1 MTDVVH
7 AGAKVGYATDD
18 RDFCTGR
25 SQPLLKQFSSA
36 VWATAFATFVAFMG
50 IGVVD
55 PLLPLIGRAM
65 GASPAEVEWLFT
77 SYIAVMSLA
86 MLVSGVVG
94 TRLGGKKTLLLGLG
108 LVVVFATLSGLSP
121 SIGFLALVRGG
132 WGLGNAFFTSTAL
145 SIIVGV
151 TSGGIGPAITL
162 YEAALG
168 LGIASGPL
176 LGGFLGSYWWRY
188 PFFGTA
194 TLMAIGFLATLT
206 WVKEPPRRESPR
218 TARDIFRAL
227 GYRPVLVNALIGLC
241 YSYAFFTILA
251 YSPLTLPHVSALS
264 LGITYFFWGLLV
276 AFASVVVVNQL
287 VRRVNPVR
295 ILMINLGLLTILLI
309 LAGWLPR
316 RDLLLIIVATG
327 FFCGISNALFTTLAM
342 AVSPFPR
349 SLSSGAYNFLRWAG
363 AAIAPALSGWIGDRV
378 GLTVPFFI
386 AAGML
391 VGGTVALIPA
401 ARILLPAL
409 TAHADTGGGHEV
421 KTQ

>member
-1 MTDVVH
+1 M
-7 AGAKVGYATDD
+7 
-18 RDFCTGR
+18 
-25 SQPLLKQFSSA
+25 KQFPSA

-65 GASPAEVEWLFT
+65 GASHAQVEWLFT

-94 TRLGGKKTLLLGLG
+94 TRLGGKRTLLLGLG

-121 SIGFLALVRGG
+121 SIGFLAAARGG

-151 TSGGIGPAITL
+151 ASGGIGPAITL

-194 TLMAIGFLATLT
+194 TLMAIGFVATLT
-206 WVKEPPRRESPR
+206 LVQEPPRRENPR

-251 YSPLTLPHVSALS
+251 YSPLTLAHLSALS

-276 AFASVVVVNQL
+276 AFSSVVVVNRL
-287 VRRVNPVR
+287 VRSFHPVR
-295 ILMINLGLLTILLI
+295 ILTVNLALLTILLF
-309 LAGWLPR
+309 LAGALPR
-316 RDLLLIIVATG
+316 RDLLAVIVATG

-342 AVSPFPR
+342 EVSPFPR

-378 GLTVPFFI
+378 GLTVPFDI

-391 VGGTVALIPA
+391 VIGAAALIPA
-401 ARILLPAL
+401 SRILMPAL
-409 TAHADTGGGHEV
+409 AANGGTAGH
-421 KTQ
+421 